1 MCVPRDWFRG
11 PKLTCTL
18 GTHNVPQGLNTVQG
32 IYVLRCACHMPSV
45 FGRVDMWP
53 CGSRCSHQARDER
66 GTPCWAMVLLQWFIP
81 YWIPWIPFIQFQ
93 QTWQWTDI
101 WNIHEHT
108 SLGLPLWISLI
119 PDVFGGWRRTFGRT
133 YSKRNICWKK
143 WIEGLTSICY
153 TVGWVYQVLL
163 RAKQTMCDGQTPSC
177 FHRKETITFGLWGK
191 TLEMHWL

>member
-1 MCVPRDWFRG
+1 MHATCHPCLEE
-11 PKLTCTL
+11 LTC
-18 GTHNVPQGLNTVQG
+18 G
-32 IYVLRCACHMPSV
+32 
-45 FGRVDMWP
+45 P

-81 YWIPWIPFIQFQ
+81 YRIPWIPFIQFQ

-191 TLEMHWL
+191 TLGDALTLTTKPSIVMRRNAHGAPR

>member
-1 MCVPRDWFRG
+1 MTIVWKIMQTVSVCVCAKGLVSRTQTHLHTWHPQCSSRTKYCTGDTFCVVHATCH
-11 PKLTCTL
+11 PCLEELTC
-18 GTHNVPQGLNTVQG
+18 G
-32 IYVLRCACHMPSV
+32 
-45 FGRVDMWP
+45 P

-66 GTPCWAMVLLQWFIP
+66 GTPCWAMVLLQWFVP

-133 YSKRNICWKK
+133 YSKRNYFV
-143 WIEGLTSICY
+143 ERSG
-153 TVGWVYQVLL
+153 
-163 RAKQTMCDGQTPSC
+163 
-177 FHRKETITFGLWGK
+177 
-191 TLEMHWL
+191 